1 MSKQP
6 ARSGKSY
13 SWSSRTSLNSN
24 TSNKSNRSSSNRSS
38 SNRSSPRA
46 GTPDSSKR
54 RSNNRKASS
63 DNEQDTSNN
72 ENEQKGSQ
80 SEQRKKIKDV
90 QIYNYELDSDSG
102 SDEGLSNEAKRIMK
116 RRKKEQDRLKRL
128 GSLVP
133 IDTDTDLDNIR
144 LAESS
149 STAAPIPPRPKRV
162 EMSLQTITLSDVDIT
177 GVASQDLRR
186 RSILFDPYAARV
198 SKSVTFGTVCEGEV
212 VGSIRSSAA
221 SSVTDHSE
229 LRSNS
234 FSGLTS
240 YDRGAGLNT
249 SAAYDEITDELFK
262 EMRNLLD
269 QEEENEKS

>member
-6 ARSGKSY
+6 ARSSKAY

-24 TSNKSNRSSSNRSS
+24 TSNRSNKSGSNRSS

-46 GTPDSSKR
+46 GTPESSKR
-54 RSNNRKASS
+54 RSNRNAPS

-72 ENEQKGSQ
+72 VNEPKGSQ